1 MSLAVA
7 FANALLLVILIGL
20 FLQSEPILAQ
30 KSFFHLLLSSSWHP
44 GRGEFG
50 FYPFI
55 TGTLGVTA
63 LAMVLALPV
72 CLLSAIYLNEYAGR
86 RLRETARVV
95 IDLMAAIPSVIYG
108 LWGVLVVV
116 PFVRFL
122 GEVFDH
128 PTTGY
133 SLLAGGIIL
142 AIMVSPVMISVSME
156 VLRAVPLQARET
168 ALALGTTRWEA
179 IKKVVLRSGLH
190 GILSA
195 IVLGF
200 TRAFGFVVMV
210 YFGLTASLLAGVLT
224 LSLLMLP
231 IMTRSIEEIVRMM
244 PQELKE
250 TSYALGATRIE
261 TTLAI
266 TYRQALPGIV
276 TGVLL
281 AFGRGIGDTASILFT
296 AGYTDYLPRSALD
309 PVASLP
315 LVENRCPISVFHT

>member
-7 FANALLLVILIGL
+7 FANSLLLVIFVGL
-20 FLQSEPILAQ
+20 FFQSKPILAQ
-30 KSFFHLLLSSSWHP
+30 KSLFHLLLSSSWHP

-55 TGTLGVTA
+55 MGTLGVTA
-63 LAMVLALPV
+63 LAMVLAVPV

-200 TRAFGFVVMV
+200 TRAFGETIAVLMVVGNV
-210 YFGLTASLLAGVLT
+210 PQVPSSLFEPAYPLPALLANNYGE
-224 LSLLMLP
+224 M
-231 IMTRSIEEIVRMM
+231 MSI
-244 PQELKE
+244 PL
-250 TSYALGATRIE
+250 YN
-261 TTLAI
+261 
-266 TYRQALPGIV
+266 
-276 TGVLL
+276 
-281 AFGRGIGDTASILFT
+281 
-296 AGYTDYLPRSALD
+296 SALLLS
-309 PVASLP
+309 ALILL
-315 LVENRCPISVFHT
+315 LVVGLFNLMAHYTLLKIERG